1 VGILPQLP
9 NKIKWRL
16 NEMRLKREMIW
27 VMFKTSDAD
36 KSPTIEATFA
46 SPEAMARYFVNHK
59 LATKHRLGSDGE
71 IYPKYTSKQVKLYS
85 LEEVK
90 RKKKVEKKKELAVID
105 APEEAKEDDETK
117 EAPTIDLLEEER
129 PETDEGDK

>member
-1 VGILPQLP
+1 
-9 NKIKWRL
+9 
-16 NEMRLKREMIW
+16 MRLKREMIW

-36 KSPTIEATFA
+36 VAPTIEATFA

-71 IYPKYTSKQVKLYS
+71 IYPKYTSKQVKFYS

-90 RKKKVEKKKELAVID
+90 RVKKKAVKTVELEHEVA
-105 APEEAKEDDETK
+105 APGDKAKDDETK
-117 EAPTIDLLEEER
+117 EAPLDELLEEER
-129 PETDEGDK
+129 PSTDEGDK